1 VLLWVSIA
9 GGVALCA
16 LLLALWSAMRRS
28 ERRARAA
35 VFKALGVSDEMI
47 ATLRNH
53 SRSIAEDLT
62 VLRSSIG
69 SPGGAS
75 NDAEERAAAEA
86 QIATPT
92 QQRPARRAYR
102 SDRPRLRGR
111 ARPSRGQ
118 PRRPPRRGRNDP
130 TDS

>member
-1 VLLWVSIA
+1 MLLWVSIA
-9 GGVALCA
+9 GGVALVA
-16 LLLALWSAMRRS
+16 LLLVLWSAMRRS

-53 SRSIAEDLT
+53 SRSIAEDLI

-69 SPGGAS
+69 APDDAS
-75 NDAEERAAAEA
+75 NDADARAVIDA
-86 QIATPT
+86 QVATPT
-92 QQRPARRAYR
+92 PQRPTRRVYR

-111 ARPSRGQ
+111 ARSPRGL
-118 PRRPPRRGRNDP
+118 PRRPSRRGRNDP
-130 TDS
+130 TDN

>member
-1 VLLWVSIA
+1 MLLWVSIA
-9 GGVALCA
+9 GGVALGA

-35 VFKALGVSDEMI
+35 VFKALGVSDEMV

-69 SPGGAS
+69 APGGAS
-75 NDAEERAAAEA
+75 NDAEARAAAEVQA
-86 QIATPT
+86 APPT
-92 QQRPARRAYR
+92 QQRPTRRAYR

-111 ARPSRGQ
+111 ARPPRGL
-118 PRRPPRRGRNDP
+118 PRRPSRRGRNDP
-130 TDS
+130 TDN